1 VNDNEWLQFCIDE
14 ARNFGHADK
23 AAALE
28 RIAAAL
34 NAQAGVVEALEDCID
49 SLEYVNRTHPE
60 SSGWGVRSERISK
73 ARDALAAIKGVES

>member
-1 VNDNEWLQFCIDE
+1 MNDNEWLQFCIDE

-34 NAQAGVVEALEDCID
+34 NAQAGVVEALRLMRGAFSPYPTD
-49 SLEYVNRTHPE
+49 STEEWREQRAACN
-60 SSGWGVRSERISK
+60 
-73 ARDALAAIKGVES
+73 AADAALAALREKDRG